1 MDLISKFHQLR
12 IFYQVASERSFSK
25 AAFTL
30 NISQPSVSIQIRQ
43 LEKALGVQL
52 LERIGHKVDLNSTG
66 QMLFEHVSQ
75 ILDVV
80 NKIDEDL
87 ALTKGMKKGRV
98 AVGASK
104 IPSAW
109 ILQPAIREF
118 KKKHP
123 DAEINFYV
131 GRSEE
136 VEEKVFRNEVDF
148 AVIVGA
154 PRSSKIITEFLLHEE
169 MVLVLPPHHRLSKKK
184 DISLK
189 EIEHERFLITG
200 SGKLKTFIDNIL
212 TANEISLKEQII
224 LGDRD
229 AVKSAI
235 NAGFGVS
242 IMAKSTVVRDS
253 KSGFV
258 LAKRIR
264 SNRLK
269 YPINIIVRKDKRLS
283 NLANSFLQFV
293 RAQRASALV

>member
-1 MDLISKFHQLR
+1 M
-12 IFYQVASERSFSK
+12 
-25 AAFTL
+25 
-30 NISQPSVSIQIRQ
+30 
-43 LEKALGVQL
+43 
-52 LERIGHKVDLNSTG
+52 
-66 QMLFEHVSQ
+66 
-75 ILDVV
+75 
-80 NKIDEDL
+80 
-87 ALTKGMKKGRV
+87 
-98 AVGASK
+98 
-104 IPSAW
+104 
-109 ILQPAIREF
+109 QPAIGIQ
-118 KKKHP
+118 KHP

-148 AVIVGA
+148 AVIVGT

-169 MVLVLPPHHRLSKKK
+169 MVLVLPPHHRLRKKK

-212 TANEISLKEQII
+212 TANEISPKERRLMT

-293 RAQRASALV
+293 RAQRPSALV

>member
-12 IFYQVASERSFSK
+12 IFYQVANQRSFSK
-25 AAFTL
+25 AALAL

-43 LEKALGVQL
+43 LENTLGVQL
-52 LERIGHKVDLNSTG
+52 LERIGHKVNLNSTG
-66 QMLFEHVSQ
+66 QMLFDHVSQ

-123 DAEINFYV
+123 DAELNFYV

-136 VEEKVFRNEVDF
+136 VEEKVLNNEVDF
-148 AVIVGA
+148 AVIVGK
-154 PRSSKIITEFLLHEE
+154 PRSSKIIAEFLLHEE
-169 MVLVLPPHHRLSKKK
+169 MVLVLPPGHRLARKQ

-212 TANEISLKEQII
+212 TSNGISPKEQII

-235 NAGFGVS
+235 NAAFGVS
-242 IMAKSTVVRDS
+242 IMAKSTVSRDS

-258 LAKRIR
+258 LTKRIR
-264 SNRLK
+264 SNHLK
-269 YPINIIVRKDKRLS
+269 YPINIIFRKDKRLS